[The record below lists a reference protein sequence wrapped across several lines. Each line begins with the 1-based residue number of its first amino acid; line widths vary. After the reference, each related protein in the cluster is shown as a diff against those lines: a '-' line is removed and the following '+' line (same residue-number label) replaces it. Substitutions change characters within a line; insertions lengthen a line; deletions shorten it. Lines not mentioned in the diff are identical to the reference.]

1 MQTLEKTGEK
11 TLAAGVVVLKRF
23 ANVPYNYRV
32 LCLVDDKGFDLPK
45 GQVEPFETNLV
56 AALRECEEESG
67 VSQLDFRWGLVTT
80 RCNNVTLYIAE
91 TTEEPNIKPNPETG
105 EFEHYSA
112 HWLDLDR
119 AAVSLREYLRPSI
132 DWVHEVIGV

>member
-1 MQTLEKTGEK
+1 MQLPEKK
-11 TLAAGVVVLKRF
+11 TIKTPAAGVVVLKQY
-23 ANVPYNYRV
+23 ANVPYGYRV

-80 RCNNVTLYIAE
+80 QCNNVTLYIAE
-91 TTEEPNIKPNPETG
+91 TTEEPNIRPNPETG

-119 AAVSLREYLRPSI
+119 ASKSLRGYLRPSI
-132 DWVHEVIGV
+132 DWVYEVIGV